1 MTKFKQ
7 QKYQTFLNDRIK
19 YYHEFLFDALKQCIY
34 YGEYDDD
41 IINLIFY
48 YLIFPMVKYLALE
61 NNKDLFLEIIKLS
74 MFYANNYIFLK
85 KRYNSSFIIYRENL
99 KNIFK
104 NFIVE
109 NKQYLSLLENKNN
122 SFLEEFFCG
131 NNIDEKYIK
140 LIFDLISLEKEFIIY
155 FLPHKKISQ
164 KDNNNNNNININ
176 KLEDLD
182 SQYLNYLEKYKINQ
196 KIKLICVIDNNKYYE
211 KIDIITY
218 PYIYQ
223 MHFEFFNN

>member
-164 KDNNNNNNININ
+164 KDNNNNNININ